1 MTDIFS
7 EAWVLRHAPIS
18 SNVARSDEV
27 LKMPL
32 TKGTKLSNEG
42 EIVDTSTIITPYG
55 KISSVLEVFKR
66 QKSPEGE
73 GYDGLYYRH
82 LFFTKGIGIVKYEY
96 TNNQTWELLDYKLN

>member
-1 MTDIFS
+1 
-7 EAWVLRHAPIS
+7 
-18 SNVARSDEV
+18 
-27 LKMPL
+27 MPL